1 MQIKLEEISRIIREQ
16 IQDFDSKVEVQET
29 GSVLTV
35 GDGIARVYGLEK
47 AMAGELVEFQSGVM
61 GMVLNLEAGNVGVAV
76 FGEGTKVREGD
87 SVKRTGRIVEV
98 PTGKALLGRVVD
110 ALGNPIDGKGPIE
123 TDTHSRVEVKAPG
136 IVSRKSVNEPLQTGL
151 KAIDSMVPIGRGQ
164 RELIIGDRSTGKTA
178 VAVDAIINQKNT
190 DVHCVYVAI
199 GQKQSTIAQ
208 VVEKLKRAGAMEYTT
223 IVAAT
228 ASSMAPMQFL
238 CLLYTSPSP
247 RDLSTSRMPSSA

>member
-123 TDTHSRVEVKAPG
+123 TDTHSRVEVKAPESCL
-136 IVSRKSVNEPLQTGL
+136 VSR
-151 KAIDSMVPIGRGQ
+151 
-164 RELIIGDRSTGKTA
+164 
-178 VAVDAIINQKNT
+178 
-190 DVHCVYVAI
+190 
-199 GQKQSTIAQ
+199 
-208 VVEKLKRAGAMEYTT
+208 
-223 IVAAT
+223 
-228 ASSMAPMQFL
+228 
-238 CLLYTSPSP
+238 
-247 RDLSTSRMPSSA
+247 